1 VSSPGAIQAANATA
15 ATPPA
20 LQTRSLCK
28 SYGGVR
34 ALIDV
39 SIELKHGEVLGLLGD
54 NGAGKTTFVNCVSG
68 MVQPDSGEIFV
79 EGKPVQ
85 IASSQAAREL
95 GIETVYQ
102 DLSLVET
109 LDVSTNL
116 FMNREIVR
124 RTPILRLLGWLDYRS
139 MRRETIEVLSR
150 LHINVPS
157 VDEAV
162 RNLSGGQRQA
172 IAVGRAVAWG
182 RHIVLMDEPAAALG
196 VEQSRQVIELTRHLS
211 SEGVAVLFISHN
223 MQHVVD
229 VCDRAVVLRHGR
241 KVGDVTLA
249 SVTARNLMDLIT
261 GAELGDEDPQAGP
274 DGVQ

>member
-1 VSSPGAIQAANATA
+1 MTAPATEPTA
-15 ATPPA
+15 AARADVPA
-20 LQTRSLCK
+20 LETRSISK

-34 ALIDV
+34 ALSEV
-39 SIELKHGEVLGLLGD
+39 SFELRRGEVLGLLGD
-54 NGAGKTTFVNCVSG
+54 NGAGKTTLVNCLSG
-68 MVQPDSGEIFV
+68 MIQPDSGEILI
-79 EGKPVQ
+79 EGRPVS
-85 IASSQAAREL
+85 ISSSQVARDL

-124 RTPILRLLGWLDYRS
+124 SEPILRWFGWLDHRK

-157 VDEAV
+157 VDEDV

-196 VEQSRQVIELTRHLS
+196 VEQSRQVIELTRRLCE
-211 SEGVAVLFISHN
+211 EGVAVLLISHN
-223 MQHVVD
+223 MQHVVE
-229 VCDRAVVLRHGR
+229 VCDRAIVLRHGR
-241 KVGDVTLA
+241 KVGDVSMENATP
-249 SVTARNLMDLIT
+249 RHLMDLIT
-261 GAELGDEDPQAGP
+261 GADLERELEARGEL
-274 DGVQ
+274 